1 MGEKEIKDN
10 EDITK
15 GNWNLAKSYTHQKIL
30 TWLIQIDAFRNI
42 SVFGFEKL
50 ESDIYIKDLNLRNTA
65 RLHGLKRWIHAMI
78 FLIRNTK
85 FAVHKE
91 SKEKFDE
98 HIVRLLKIEKNLFK
112 LKLEKK
118 KGSRIV
124 ELNIDENF
132 FEKII
137 NELNTIMD
145 DISFKLNKAGLIF
158 TPEEEFDIKEIK
170 KGYKDKFVNR
180 T

>member
-1 MGEKEIKDN
+1 MVEKEERNN
-10 EDITK
+10 EDVTK

-30 TWLIQIDAFRNI
+30 TWLIQIDNFRNI

-85 FAVHKE
+85 FAVHVN
-91 SKEKFDE
+91 SKDALEA
-98 HIVRLLKIEKNLFK
+98 HILRLSKIEKYLFK
-112 LKLEKK
+112 LKVEKK
-118 KGSRIV
+118 RGSRVV
-124 ELNIDENF
+124 ELDMDEELF
-132 FEKII
+132 AKII
-137 NELNTIMD
+137 TELDTIMD
-145 DISFKLNKAGLIF
+145 DINFKLNKAGLIF
-158 TPEEEFDIKEIK
+158 SPEEEFDIKEIK